1 MGAWLRSEVPVAV
14 GGCWSND
21 TSSAQAVLAL
31 PYAKFGA
38 VGNSAF
44 KVIGRKN
51 QQKPPA
57 ALSVYG
63 LSFGLPYGVSD
74 SYKALVVSAEQY
86 VVGGRVHKI
95 EGPRLESARRM
106 KLLQIYI
113 DGVQDSLDPEVLIAP
128 EDRG

>member
-1 MGAWLRSEVPVAV
+1 M
-14 GGCWSND
+14 
-21 TSSAQAVLAL
+21 
-31 PYAKFGA
+31 
-38 VGNSAF
+38 
-44 KVIGRKN
+44 IGRGN

-63 LSFGLPYGVSD
+63 LSFGLPYGVSN
-74 SYKALVVSAEQY
+74 SYKAPVVSAEQY

-113 DGVQDSLDPEVLIAP
+113 DEVQDSLAPEVLIAP